1 MDYLSYMR
9 KADFYNSQR
18 GWIYKLKANYY
29 ALRQRKLGIK
39 LGFSISRD
47 VFGYGLVIP
56 HYGTIVVG
64 GGNKIGNYAVLHTST
79 CITNGHKVIGDGLY
93 VSTGAKLTTVNQLG
107 DNITIAANSVLTSDI
122 VLSGVLVVGMPAV
135 VKKHQEPWYN
145 KEERTRNKVLKIEQL
160 KDKLL

>member
-1 MDYLSYMR
+1 MVQLL
-9 KADFYNSQR
+9 
-18 GWIYKLKANYY
+18 W
-29 ALRQRKLGIK
+29 
-39 LGFSISRD
+39 
-47 VFGYGLVIP
+47 
-56 HYGTIVVG
+56 G